1 MSFFRT
7 GRRLGIRLKKEEAI
21 VFCFFAGLLGG
32 TAAANLLYPSMSREA
47 GYYLELLDGS
57 FRLREEERLSL
68 FWQILRQRLSQVGI
82 AWLMGMTAYAF
93 PIFCLASAALGLSAG
108 LLLSVITV
116 QKGIF
121 GLPFFL
127 MTLFPQILC
136 YLPLGAILLLW
147 VTDKQRRL
155 SIPALFILA
164 LLAALGS
171 ACEAW
176 LNPLFLGLVL

>member
-1 MSFFRT
+1 MLS
-7 GRRLGIRLKKEEAI
+7 IRLKKENL
-21 VFCFFAGLLGG
+21 FLCCFFSGLLAG
-32 TAAANLLYPSMSREA
+32 TAAANLLYPFMSGEA

-68 FWQILRQRLSQVGI
+68 FWQILRQRLSEAGI
-82 AWLMGMTAYAF
+82 AWLMGMTAYAVPF
-93 PIFCLASAALGLSAG
+93 FCLASAALGLSAG

-116 QKGIF
+116 QKGIL

-136 YLPLGAILLLW
+136 YLPLWGLLFLW
-147 VTDKQRRL
+147 VMNKQRRL

-176 LNPLFLGLVL
+176 LNPLFWGLVL